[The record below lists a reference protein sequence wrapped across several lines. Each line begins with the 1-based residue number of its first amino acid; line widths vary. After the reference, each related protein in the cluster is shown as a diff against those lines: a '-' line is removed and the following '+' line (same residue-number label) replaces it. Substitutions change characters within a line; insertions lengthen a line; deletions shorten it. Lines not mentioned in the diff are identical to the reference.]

1 MTKAPTAACAP
12 NAVRSRCFA
21 AGVCRFAEFTFW
33 VLFFFTSAFPFYG
46 KILTFV
52 DYVIVTKHFS
62 KFSRLEGTLGIE
74 FAPLWFPSV
83 LEIAVLGPQR
93 LWWGSVKFGQDF
105 GRLSLSLSHSLP
117 FIIAFVYS
125 RSVWFQDVVSYTSE
139 GGKSGIGKDRQLMKN
154 MHSTRKVWRDPDANE
169 NPC

>member
-1 MTKAPTAACAP
+1 MLWLTLRTLPE
-12 NAVRSRCFA
+12 V
-21 AGVCRFAEFTFW
+21 GVLLRASVDLLNLPSECC
-33 VLFFFTSAFPFYG
+33 FFFTSAFPFYG

-62 KFSRLEGTLGIE
+62 NFSRLEGTLGIE

-105 GRLSLSLSHSLP
+105 GRLSLSLTLCSIYYCICV
-117 FIIAFVYS
+117 F
-125 RSVWFQDVVSYTSE
+125 SVGRIPGCGFLHVWGREVWDRE
-139 GGKSGIGKDRQLMKN
+139 GQTTYEKYALHTKSVKRP
-154 MHSTRKVWRDPDANE
+154 R
-169 NPC
+169 C